1 VCGIAGI
8 IGRLDDRNQAALERM
23 SDAMIHRGP
32 DASGTW
38 VSAPDFRGWGAML
51 AHRRLS
57 ILDLSP
63 AGAQPMVD
71 PLTGHVIV
79 YNGEIYNFGELR
91 RRLVAEGPELRST
104 GDTAVMLR
112 ALGLHGP
119 GAVSWFRGM
128 FAFACWDPKQHR
140 LLLARDPLGIKPLYL
155 ARSPDP
161 DAGWSLAFASELRA
175 LLASGLLRT
184 PRLDPQAAAS
194 SVWNGFVVGPHT
206 AVKGVDLLWPGR
218 LLEFDGAGKE
228 LRQQDFW
235 RIPDSA
241 PDPTMDEDGLASI
254 LEDGLKLHLASDVPL
269 AVFLS
274 GGVDSSVMANLA
286 QRAAKGPIHTFTL
299 AFEEHELN
307 EGPIA
312 RRIAAAIGTQHH
324 EVVLTEGQF
333 VENLEAALDSLDQPT
348 FDGLNAYYMSRAI
361 RAAGFTVALSGTGGD
376 ELFGG
381 YTSYRDLPVLYR
393 WSRRTAWVP
402 RNLQLAAATLATWPL
417 RRSGG
422 TMPPQTRW
430 AKLPE
435 MVRHGEDLLRLY
447 QLAYA
452 LFLPGFQ
459 HELLAPGFAE
469 ALVDGLPVAMR
480 QRLIS
485 ESRGRTPLSAISV
498 MEQRLFLGE
507 RLLRDNDVASMA
519 SSLEQRVPLV
529 DQVLFE
535 SVDRLPDRVRYQ
547 PLGQKAMLRRI
558 GLRGLDPAL
567 FDRPKS
573 GFVLPFDRWIRR
585 GLKDAMDQ
593 TLRDPQAIAP
603 VGLNPAGRYTSSS
616 DGATATVSSVETAD
630 RGAPCSRFDHRGRR
644 PRGRVGGGLGPN
656 PADAAKAKGG
666 LAARIPA
673 VASARRSRVRG
684 PAVRLA
690 GRVAGRLR
698 TIHGEAVLLAH
709 ALRVLPGSEYER

>member
-1 VCGIAGI
+1 MCGIAGI
-8 IGRLDDRNQAALERM
+8 IGRLDNLNLAALERM
-23 SDAMIHRGP
+23 NDAMVHRGP
-32 DASGTW
+32 DAGGTW
-38 VSAPDFRGWGAML
+38 VSAPDSRGWGALL

-57 ILDLSP
+57 ILVLSP

-71 PLTGHVIV
+71 PVTGHAVV
-79 YNGEIYNFGELR
+79 FNGEIYNFGDLR
-91 RRLVAEGPELRST
+91 QRLVAEGQEFKST

-112 ALGLHGP
+112 ALGLHGSH
-119 GAVSWFRGM
+119 AVSWLRGM
-128 FAFACWDPKQHR
+128 FAFACWDPKQRR

-155 ARSPDP
+155 ARSSDP
-161 DAGWSLAFASELRA
+161 DAGWSIAFASELRA
-175 LLASGLLRT
+175 LLASGLLGA
-184 PRLDPQAAAS
+184 PRLDPQAVAS
-194 SVWNGFVVGPHT
+194 SVWNGFVVGPGT
-206 AVKGVDLLWPGR
+206 AVKGVELLSPGR
-218 LLEFDGAGKE
+218 LLELDGAGKE
-228 LRQQDFW
+228 FCQQDFW
-235 RIPDSA
+235 QIPAHA
-241 PDPTMDEDGLASI
+241 PNPTMEEDDLAAI
-254 LEDGLKLHLASDVPL
+254 LEEGLRLHLTSDVPL
-269 AVFLS
+269 AVLLS
-274 GGVDSSVMANLA
+274 GGVDSSVVANLA
-286 QRAAKGPIHTFTL
+286 QQAAQSPIHTFTL
-299 AFEEHELN
+299 AFEEQELN

-312 RRIAAAIGTQHH
+312 RQIAAAIGTQHH
-324 EVVLTEGQF
+324 EVVLTEGRF
-333 VENLEAALDSLDQPT
+333 VENLETALDSLDQPT

-361 RAAGFTVALSGTGGD
+361 RDAGFTVALSGTGGD

-393 WSRRTAWVP
+393 WSRRAAWVP
-402 RNLQLAAATLATWPL
+402 RSLQTAAATLATWPL
-417 RRSGG
+417 RCSGG

-435 MVRHGEDLLRLY
+435 LVRHGDDLLTLY

-469 ALVDGLPVAMR
+469 ALADGLPVAMR

-535 SVDRLPDRVRYQ
+535 SVDRLPDKARYH

-567 FDRPKS
+567 FERPKS

-603 VGLNPAGRYTSSS
+603 VGLNPAAVERLWRAFL
-616 DGATATVSSVETAD
+616 DGAP
-630 RGAPCSRFDHRGRR
+630 GMYW
-644 PRGRVGGGLGPN
+644 
-656 PADAAKAKGG
+656 
-666 LAARIPA
+666 
-673 VASARRSRVRG
+673 SRVWS
-684 PAVRLA
+684 VY
-690 GRVAGRLR
+690 
-698 TIHGEAVLLAH
+698 VLIRWCH
-709 ALRVLPGSEYER
+709 RNH

>member
-1 VCGIAGI
+1 MCGIAGI
-8 IGRLDDRNQAALERM
+8 IGQLDEPNRAALQRM

-38 VSAPDFRGWGAML
+38 VSAPDARGWGAL
-51 AHRRLS
+51 LGHRRLS

-63 AGAQPMVD
+63 TGVQPMVD
-71 PLTGHVIV
+71 PATGHVV
-79 YNGEIYNFGELR
+79 VFNGEIYNFGDLR
-91 RRLVAEGPELRST
+91 RRLVAEGQEFQST
-104 GDTAVMLR
+104 GDTAIMLR

-119 GAVSWFRGM
+119 AAVSWLRGM
-128 FAFACWDPKQHR
+128 FAFACWDPQQRR

-155 ARSPDP
+155 ARSADP
-161 DAGWSLAFASELRA
+161 DAGWSVAFASELRA
-175 LLASGLLRT
+175 LLASGLLGT
-184 PRLDPQAAAS
+184 PRLDPQAVAS
-194 SVWNGFVVGPHT
+194 GVWNGFVVGPGT

-218 LLEFDGAGKE
+218 LLELDGAGKE
-228 LRQQDFW
+228 VRQEDFW
-235 RIPDSA
+235 RIPDCA
-241 PDPTMDEDGLASI
+241 PDPAMDEDGLAAI
-254 LEDGLKLHLASDVPL
+254 LEEGLRLHLASDVPL

-286 QRAAKGPIHTFTL
+286 QRAAQRPIHTFTL
-299 AFEEHELN
+299 AFEEREFD

-324 EVVLTEGQF
+324 EVVLTEGRF

-361 RAAGFTVALSGTGGD
+361 RSAGFTVALSGTGGD

-381 YTSYRDLPVLYR
+381 YTSYRDLPVLQR
-393 WSRRTAWVP
+393 WSRFAAFVP
-402 RNLQLAAATLATWPL
+402 RGLQVAAATLATWPL

-422 TMPPQTRW
+422 AVPPQTRW
-430 AKLPE
+430 AKLPL
-435 MVRHGEDLLRLY
+435 MVRHGDDLLALY

-459 HELLAPGFAE
+459 RELLAPGFAE
-469 ALVDGLPVAMR
+469 ALVDGLPPAMR
-480 QRLIS
+480 RRVIA
-485 ESRGRTPLSAISV
+485 ETRARTPLSAISV

-519 SSLEQRVPLV
+519 ASLEQRVPLV
-529 DQVLFE
+529 DQVLYE
-535 SVDRLPDRVRYQ
+535 SVDRLPDRARYR
-547 PLGQKAMLRRI
+547 PLGRKAMLRRI

-567 FDRPKS
+567 FERPKS

-603 VGLNPAGRYTSSS
+603 AGLDPAAVERLWRAFL
-616 DGATATVSSVETAD
+616 DGAP
-630 RGAPCSRFDHRGRR
+630 GMYW
-644 PRGRVGGGLGPN
+644 
-656 PADAAKAKGG
+656 
-666 LAARIPA
+666 
-673 VASARRSRVRG
+673 SRVWSVYVF
-684 PAVRLA
+684 VRWCHRN
-690 GRVAGRLR
+690 RVFR
-698 TIHGEAVLLAH
+698 
-709 ALRVLPGSEYER
+709 